1 MTQKVEVLTN
11 AKKAFLERVY
21 RKEILRSDY
30 IDIRIEQLKVEADNP
45 NNSEIDAA
53 WYNRIIQELE
63 WVKSQIKNGK

>member
-1 MTQKVEVLTN
+1 MTQKIEVLTL

-53 WYNRIIQELE
+53 WYNRIIQELV
-63 WVKSQIKNGK
+63 WVKSQIKNGN